1 MGGAHDIG
9 GGSGLGG
16 GALPP
21 PPNNPMAPIFLCHI
35 TLDYS

>member
-9 GGSGLGG
+9 GGSGGG
-16 GALPP
+16 GTAP

>member
-9 GGSGLGG
+9 GGSGGG
-16 GALPP
+16 TAP